1 MKNYNEVPSM
11 ISSKDLDYLC
21 DIYNWNFNACKVANN
36 LIGKVED
43 EEIKNILLRL
53 ILFKM
58 LVLIINFTSFLS
70 YECI

>member
-43 EEIKNILLRL
+43 EEIKSAFNNTYLIHLENVKQVLEIL
-53 ILFKM
+53 K
-58 LVLIINFTSFLS
+58 
-70 YECI
+70 